1 MASMSEDAEE
11 ELPAPE
17 KKKGKLAMRSVI
29 VLIVGTLV
37 GSGVGVGVVGPLLSS
52 TLGGEVQ
59 PGEVDGEAEHAE
71 EEIAPEDLVVYTLD
85 NLIAN
90 PAGSNGA
97 RFVMFSVGIEVEGDE
112 ESAEEEVGHH
122 DAELR
127 DRLLALVGTKTVEEL
142 SEVDARRWLKGEI
155 LEVVADVLSEMTVYH
170 IYLPEYVIS

>member
-1 MASMSEDAEE
+1 MSEDAEE

-17 KKKGKLAMRSVI
+17 KKKGKLGMRSVI

-52 TLGGEVQ
+52 TPEGEVQ
-59 PGEVDGEAEHAE
+59 PGEV
-71 EEIAPEDLVVYTLD
+71 EISSEDLVVYTLD

-127 DRLLALVGTKTVEEL
+127 DRLLALVGTKTAEEL

-155 LEVVADVLSEMTVYH
+155 LEVVADVLSEMTVH
-170 IYLPEYVIS
+170 DIYLPEYVIS